1 MLYGVCT
8 GLTYYFESFPLSKD
22 NPGDVD
28 IVNRLYKY
36 IKELSAI
43 SKDHRFGNRGLRD
56 VYISFDP
63 TK

>member
-22 NPGDVD
+22 NPADVD

-36 IKELSAI
+36 IKELSTI
-43 SKDHRFGNRGLRD
+43 SKDHRFGNRGLKD
-56 VYISFDP
+56 IYVNFDS